1 MTGAGITLA
10 YPLRR
15 EHAPAGAAV
24 REPSRRLP
32 SSDSRTAAER
42 KPAGRRIPVLLS
54 SGAQLAGDG
63 WKTHAWRC
71 ERECLETVEYVPTCA
86 VGSRMGTLSGC
97 SERARRRRS
106 TVCVWCKRRLSSPA
120 KRAGLLRATSRP
132 DRATGVGSAER
143 PPWGRLGACRG
154 TARLHQDIFRA
165 AGCHL
170 ALGAVAAVVEPGGAS
185 GVLEHAAVRMAA
197 PAAPRQQRMYHQ
209 AVDSTS
215 RARLASSP
223 VPRRTSSPRLAYTA
237 TTTTWRRRAPTLQR
251 WSRCTPGRSA
261 GRPQCSPGDARRY
274 QRRHRYNYLTTLGR
288 DPAEDL
294 ELLADLAMPVK
305 ALSATL

>member
-10 YPLRR
+10 YPSRR

-71 ERECLETVEYVPTCA
+71 ERECLETVEDVPTCA
-86 VGSRMGTLSGC
+86 VGSRIGTLSGC

-106 TVCVWCKRRLSSPA
+106 AVCAWCRRRLSSPA

-154 TARLHQDIFRA
+154 TARLHQDVFRA

-170 ALGAVAAVVEPGGAS
+170 ALGAVAAVVEPGGAC
-185 GVLEHAAVRMAA
+185 GVLEHAAVRMAV
-197 PAAPRQQRMYHQ
+197 PAAPRQQRMYHGPHVMAGGRQ
-209 AVDSTS
+209 LVEVPASVFGVGTAREDAVFDKS
-215 RARLASSP
+215 AQP
-223 VPRRTSSPRLAYTA
+223 VD
-237 TTTTWRRRAPTLQR
+237 AP
-251 WSRCTPGRSA
+251 
-261 GRPQCSPGDARRY
+261 
-274 QRRHRYNYLTTLGR
+274 
-288 DPAEDL
+288 
-294 ELLADLAMPVK
+294 DLAHRVRVRWCGSEVEIK
-305 ALSATL
+305 AS